1 MFSTLL
7 LAATLSGGQPP
18 TSYPYPASYPANAP
32 VVVADPAAYPY
43 GMPQVP
49 SPILSLTT
57 MQDQPAPKLDGE
69 DTKEEQKKDDP
80 PPPTKYFLEK
90 SIAETRLGNL
100 LKDNN
105 ITVYGWTDFSY
116 NVSTASKNNAPV
128 FMIDKANQ
136 FLLNQNYLV
145 IEKTLDTSKKE
156 FQWGWR
162 TDWVLPGS
170 DARTSIVRGLWDNQ
184 LRAGTNGTPLLYPI
198 DPFQFY
204 AQAYLP
210 TLGQGGTTVKVG
222 RFATHLEYELFQAV
236 DRPFVTTSY
245 LFQYNPFTHTGIWA
259 TTQINDTWTW
269 SNGIATGND
278 TFIDSANRATYL
290 GQIKWAP
297 KEGKSTALLGVS
309 LTNPQYDANDAFAF
323 YNVINFQFTH
333 KFNDKLNYVLDSAFS
348 QIQNV
353 PGIGNTN
360 WYGLVN
366 YLYYNHT
373 DKLVS
378 TLRAEVFE
386 DTSGFRTGFR
396 GLYTEVTYGVNYKPI
411 NSVIVRP
418 SIRYDN
424 NAQSAVWEGSQN
436 LFTAALDVILRW

>member
-1 MFSTLL
+1 MFASLL
-7 LAATLSGGQPP
+7 LAASLSSGQPP
-18 TSYPYPASYPANAP
+18 ANSPYPNAP
-32 VVVADPAAYPY
+32 AIVTDPSVFQPLP
-43 GMPQVP
+43 GV
-49 SPILSLTT
+49 SLSVLQDP
-57 MQDQPAPKLDGE
+57 MQPPPKLDGQ
-69 DTKEEQKKDDP
+69 DSKEEEKKDDP

-90 SIAETRLGNL
+90 TLAETRLGNL
-100 LKDNN
+100 LSSNN

-116 NVSTASKNNAPV
+116 NVSSAAHSNAPI
-128 FMIDKANQ
+128 FMIDQANQ
-136 FLLNQNYLV
+136 FMLNQNYLV
-145 IEKTLDTSKKE
+145 LEKTLDTSKQE

-162 TDWVLPGS
+162 SDWVLPGT
-170 DARTSIVRGLWDNQ
+170 DARTSVVRGLWSNQ
-184 LRAGTNGTPLLYPI
+184 LRAGTNGGPLLYEI

-210 TLGQGGTTVKVG
+210 NIGQGTTVKIG

-245 LFQYNPFTHTGIWA
+245 LFEYNPFTHTGVWA
-259 TTQINDTWTW
+259 TTQLNDSWTMG
-269 SNGIATGND
+269 NGIATGND

-297 KEGKSTALLGVS
+297 KEGKSTALFGVS
-309 LTNPQYDANDAFAF
+309 LTNPQYDANDAFPF
-323 YNVINFQFTH
+323 YNVFNFQFTH
-333 KFNDKLNYVLDSAFS
+333 KFNDKWNYVLDSAFS

-366 YLYYNHT
+366 YLYYNHNE
-373 DKLVS
+373 KLVS

-386 DTSGFRTGFR
+386 DTSGFRTGFK
-396 GLYTEVTYGVNYKPI
+396 GLYSEVTYGVNYKPI
-411 NSVIVRP
+411 SALILRP

-424 NAQSAVWEGSQN
+424 NAQSAVWEGKQN
-436 LFTAALDVILRW
+436 LFTAALDVIVRW